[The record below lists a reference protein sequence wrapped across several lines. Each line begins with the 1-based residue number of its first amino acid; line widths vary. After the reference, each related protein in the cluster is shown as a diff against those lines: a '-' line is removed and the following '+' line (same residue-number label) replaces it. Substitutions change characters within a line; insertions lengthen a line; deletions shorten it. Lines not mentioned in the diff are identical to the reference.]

1 MEQILKSNIHAAYL
15 HSTRTRCSIDQAI
28 VAEVETYLLLDRYYI
43 DASASELIINKIFL
57 FVSNNQCFG
66 IYIVT
71 LLLYHYIRLVVP
83 FEWPIL

>member
-15 HSTRTRCSIDQAI
+15 HLTRTRCSIDQAT

-57 FVSNNQCFG
+57 FVSNNECFG
-66 IYIVT
+66 IYCDFIVIS
-71 LLLYHYIRLVVP
+71 LYQTGSP
-83 FEWPIL
+83 F

>member
-43 DASASELIINKIFL
+43 DASELIINKIFL
-57 FVSNNQCFG
+57 FVSNNECFG
-66 IYIVT
+66 IYCDFIVIS
-71 LLLYHYIRLVVP
+71 LYQTGSP
-83 FEWPIL
+83 F